1 LNNVANK
8 TLSKRWETRN
18 LIFKNNKR
26 VQLSSQSG
34 IRNKSGNIIIHGISI
49 GSGPS
54 WKETTQ
60 SGISRSAGKETNT
73 RVNGNKINFV
83 IKAKKKRKHNR
94 LIGYIGYARTKT

>member
-1 LNNVANK
+1 MQIPPLKKSIDSNNVENK
-8 TLSKRWETRN
+8 TLSKEVRN
-18 LIFKNNKR
+18 KKLDFKNNKR

-60 SGISRSAGKETNT
+60 SGISKSAGKETNT
-73 RVNGNKINFV
+73 KANGNKINFV
-83 IKAKKKRKHNR
+83 IKAKRNENTT
-94 LIGYIGYARTKT
+94 G